1 MYIAT
6 FAHKGFTVSSE
17 KMVTFDEMQLG
28 SSLDTEKQDNQGKKP
43 STYIKGPGLNT
54 FNIKVKLD
62 AAFGVKPLE
71 QINDWIGL
79 KDKQTPYPFLLK
91 GVPLLNTKWLLVD
104 VQVSDTTIDNKGNML
119 IATVTL
125 KFDEFSSMGKAKSN
139 ESTAKAKVSASSK
152 STTSKAS
159 KSKQSVYEMLK
170 PSAKSALKT
179 PRRNQLE

>member
-28 SSLDTEKQDNQGKKP
+28 SNLETEKQDNQGKKP

-125 KFDEFSSMGKAKSN
+125 KFDEFSSMGKAK
-139 ESTAKAKVSASSK
+139 ESKAKSGAKAKGK
-152 STTSKAS
+152 TTKSKA
-159 KSKQSVYEMLK
+159 KQSVYELLK
-170 PSAKSALKT
+170 PSAKATLKT